1 MAYNVSNDW
10 IEKCYSGE
18 SLYDC
23 RLIVENKQVPIEQ
36 IEKIDINS
44 PIIDN
49 SSQDK
54 PFYIGTFISQS
65 ITIKFR
71 NLDGINIHS
80 GARVDLY
87 IGQEVDDEGTY
98 EEIPIGKYLIDELAE
113 NYEQTCEITC
123 LDYAIRFSSNCDY
136 SSALT
141 NGSITIDNLL
151 IWICSHYGVELGTY
165 PTTNGDVEVGSYD
178 NTLSGKYYISCIAEI
193 KGCNAKID
201 RIGRLILI
209 PIKSSPTRTID
220 ALESKSFELGE
231 KYSLKT
237 VTYFDAIR
245 NFTFGSRGVYVNYN
259 DNPLYY
265 EGHRIKFTADAG
277 NTLII
282 RQDNPFIV
290 DETVVE
296 NIYNE
301 VKDLEIWSLKCENYG
316 DLSLDAWDLV
326 TYTLDDK
333 TYTTFYNNT
342 TTYEMTVMA
351 TNNVQIPN
359 KQQEVTTNVVGGTQ
373 EQKIRRVST
382 TVDNLSGQI
391 TLNASEIDE
400 LQSNVGN
407 LTITSQSLEATVKNI
422 DEVKLTE
429 MSSKIT
435 EEANKLQ
442 IDINRIDKTLTQ
454 DGVPLV
460 TTKSVVINDEGLSV
474 VTNTSKIKTTMTNN
488 EFKVTTNEENPTTL
502 TFIGYDE
509 EEHTSK
515 SEMDNLT
522 VHKYFISG
530 NHRREGVRL
539 RSSKT
544 GQLEDR
550 TAEFY
555 IKTNS

>member
-1 MAYNVSNDW
+1 MAYNVSNNW
-10 IEKCYSGE
+10 IEKSYSGE

-23 RLIVENKQVPIEQ
+23 RLIVENKRVPIEQ

-141 NGSITIDNLL
+141 DGSITIDDLL
-151 IWICSHYGVELGTY
+151 VWICNHYGVELGTY

-245 NFTFGSRGVYVNYN
+245 NFTFGSIGVYVNYN

-265 EGHRIKFTADAG
+265 EGHRIKFTANAG

-296 NIYNE
+296 NIYNV

-351 TNNVQIPN
+351 TNDVQIPN

-373 EQKIRRVST
+373 EQKIRRVSSEVNNIDGRVT
-382 TVDNLSGQI
+382 ILAQEQSTVSSQIADLTIKSDSIQSQVTSSVDSLSSTISTLQSSTSLQISAINQTLENGVEKLSNSLVKIDTNGINTSRSNETFNTQI
-391 TLNASEIDE
+391 TNKAFEVKDSDTELAFLGYDTSLNKTVARIPDLE
-400 LQSNVGN
+400 
-407 LTITSQSLEATVKNI
+407 TSQLSVGYHRSE
-422 DEVKLTE
+422 
-429 MSSKIT
+429 KIT
-435 EEANKLQ
+435 E
-442 IDINRIDKTLTQ
+442 
-454 DGVPLV
+454 DGDYW
-460 TTKSVVINDEGLSV
+460 TADYY
-474 VTNTSKIKTTMTNN
+474 
-488 EFKVTTNEENPTTL
+488 
-502 TFIGYDE
+502 IGG
-509 EEHTSK
+509 
-515 SEMDNLT
+515 DN
-522 VHKYFISG
+522 
-530 NHRREGVRL
+530 
-539 RSSKT
+539 
-544 GQLEDR
+544 
-550 TAEFY
+550 
-555 IKTNS
+555 